1 MFGCSG
7 FPFGVEK
14 LDVHPS
20 RNPISAAK
28 VLFFFELRK

>member
-7 FPFGVEK
+7 FPLGVEK
-14 LDVHPS
+14 LGMYPS

-28 VLFFFELRK
+28 VLFSFELRK